1 MYELVLKFKSLG
13 LTEYEAKAYLA
24 LLEKAELTAEEVSKL
39 SEVPL
44 PRVYGILEQLEE
56 KGFVKVIGGRPRRFE
71 AVEPKEAFQNYI
83 EYRRKLLSKEI
94 SDINAMFSSLQPRLE
109 ELYYKHRLR
118 IKPGVLLQPLK
129 DLYEMEAKTRSLIS
143 NAVEELLI
151 FTELFSWFPKVEAYL
166 KNALKRG
173 VSVKVLMCTSTLQSR
188 RIAEKLFKMGAKVRI
203 APEKWYPTRGT
214 IADKSKLL
222 FLIWAAEEEE
232 RYWKPVL
239 YRPHYT
245 ENRGLICVF
254 IDAFEKRWREGS
266 PLH

>member
-1 MYELVLKFKSLG
+1 M
-13 LTEYEAKAYLA
+13 
-24 LLEKAELTAEEVSKL
+24 
-39 SEVPL
+39 
-44 PRVYGILEQLEE
+44 
-56 KGFVKVIGGRPRRFE
+56 
-71 AVEPKEAFQNYI
+71 
-83 EYRRKLLSKEI
+83 
-94 SDINAMFSSLQPRLE
+94 
-109 ELYYKHRLR
+109 
-118 IKPGVLLQPLK
+118 
-129 DLYEMEAKTRSLIS
+129 
-143 NAVEELLI
+143 
-151 FTELFSWFPKVEAYL
+151 

-173 VSVKVLMCTSTLQSR
+173 VSVKVLMCTSNLQSR

-254 IDAFEKRWREGS
+254 LDAFEKRWREGL